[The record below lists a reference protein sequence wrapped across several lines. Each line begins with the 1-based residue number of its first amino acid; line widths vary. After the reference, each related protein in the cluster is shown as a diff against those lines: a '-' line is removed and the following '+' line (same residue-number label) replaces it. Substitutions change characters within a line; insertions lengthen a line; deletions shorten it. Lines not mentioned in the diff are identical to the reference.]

1 MLGSSMNIIHIVAA
15 MIIFIAVTSIFI
27 AEASDSYQD
36 LLNLTQTNEDTRMDA
51 RDLAF
56 FLVTHDFDATPK
68 DEYVMVELNGTR
80 YILTPNK
87 DKPGLAD
94 IAVKKE

>member
-1 MLGSSMNIIHIVAA
+1 MFFLM
-15 MIIFIAVTSIFI
+15 AVTSIFI
-27 AEASDSYQD
+27 TEASESYQD

-68 DEYVMVELNGTR
+68 DGYVMVELNGTI

-94 IAVKKE
+94 IAIKKS

>member
-1 MLGSSMNIIHIVAA
+1 MKIIYIVAA
-15 MIIFIAVTSIFI
+15 MFFLMAVTSIFI
-27 AEASDSYQD
+27 TEASESYQD

-68 DEYVMVELNGTR
+68 DGYVMVELNGTI

-94 IAVKKE
+94 IAIKKS

>member
-1 MLGSSMNIIHIVAA
+1 MNMIHIVAA
-15 MIIFIAVTSIFI
+15 MIFLMAVSSIFI
-27 AEASDSYQD
+27 GEASDSYQD

-56 FLVTHDFDATPK
+56 ILVTHDFDATPK
-68 DEYVMVELNGTR
+68 DGYVIVELNGTI
-80 YILTPNK
+80 YILTPNR

-94 IAVKKE
+94 IIIKNV